1 MNYSPRQ
8 LGDLTPTN
16 PNRRQGLLA
25 VFDHVDAMAGLF
37 QDSAHHLLIY
47 RVVFGNQDLE
57 RRENLAFARIVI
69 DEVGDLRIFNGT
81 NTH

>member
-25 VFDHVDAMAGLF
+25 VFHIDLPLLAGLLVLAGF
-37 QDSAHHLLIY
+37 GLIVLYSASV
-47 RVVFGNQDLE
+47 RP
-57 RRENLAFARIVI
+57 
-69 DEVGDLRIFNGT
+69 IFFSYFESL
-81 NTH
+81 